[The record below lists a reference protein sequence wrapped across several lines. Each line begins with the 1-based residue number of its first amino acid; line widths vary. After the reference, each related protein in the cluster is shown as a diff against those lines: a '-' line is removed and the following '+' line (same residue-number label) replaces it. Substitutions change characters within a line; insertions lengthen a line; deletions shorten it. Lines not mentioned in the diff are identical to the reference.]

1 MVDIVLAWTGAANRT
16 VAAFSLLATA
26 FWTVAFGLFAFVEPV
41 LQGVLVCVVAVPL
54 HAIAYTTAAPAHV
67 SLKVYDGAGR
77 LVQTLVNS
85 HQPAGEKSAYWDSR
99 DLNQRQ
105 VSNGVYFL
113 KLEADNQI
121 AVHKLILVR

>member
-1 MVDIVLAWTGAANRT
+1 MAT
-16 VAAFSLLATA
+16 VSR
-26 FWTVAFGLFAFVEPV
+26 GRMP
-41 LQGVLVCVVAVPL
+41 
-54 HAIAYTTAAPAHV
+54 IAYTTGVPAHV